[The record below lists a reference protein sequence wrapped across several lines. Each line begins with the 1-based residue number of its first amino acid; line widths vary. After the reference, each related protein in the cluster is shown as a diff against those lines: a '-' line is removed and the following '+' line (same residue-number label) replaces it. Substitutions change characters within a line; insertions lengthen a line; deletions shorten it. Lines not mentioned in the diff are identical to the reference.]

1 MRKKVFLTAF
11 ITLAFCMLSA
21 CEKKGDPEMSPVPD
35 ATEAVEATEIPAP
48 TNTEVPVTPEGQDK
62 NNNENTGEADMNKE
76 VNVKEL
82 FNSLTLA
89 KAYKGLKDS
98 NPIQTQTYGADPFAM
113 VYDGRVYIYMTHDV
127 LEYDAKGEI
136 KDNGY
141 GLINTIR
148 VLSTDDFVNFVDH
161 GAIKVAGSNGAAT
174 WAHNSWAPAA
184 CWKNIDGQDKFF
196 LYFADSGNG
205 IGVLTADTP
214 YGPFTDPL
222 GHAIINRSMENCG
235 NVSWL
240 FDPAVFVDD
249 DGTGYIYFGG
259 GPGPSAEW
267 PGMGRC
273 AKLSDD
279 MTSIDGDVVVMDIP
293 FLFEDS
299 GIHKYNGKYYYS
311 YCSNFSVDAE
321 GTKKYGFGSGEIC
334 TMVSDNPLGP
344 FTYKERILK
353 NPGSA
358 FGDGGNNHHCVF
370 SFEGKWYITY
380 HAQLLSAAQN
390 IRHGYRSTNING
402 FEPSED
408 GTIGT
413 ITMNKTGVEQLKN
426 VNPYEIHSAAFGAIL
441 AGVTTTGADL
451 EAKKCGSG
459 AMVITEIDP
468 GDYVL
473 VRGVDFGD
481 TAPKSVTFT
490 VKKSGNIEGTPAVKV
505 CADKGFSEGFVYGN
519 INDVI
524 ADKGVGVYQEVSF
537 DLCSEITGVQD
548 IYFVFTGTGF
558 EVKDWKFNK

>member
-1 MRKKVFLTAF
+1 MRKKAFLLC
-11 ITLAFCMLSA
+11 IVLSICMLSA
-21 CEKKGDPEMSPVPD
+21 CGNDGTAGKAALTPEPK
-35 ATEAVEATEIPAP
+35 ATEKPADVQKE
-48 TNTEVPVTPEGQDK
+48 TNPESTPVVTPNLEI
-62 NNNENTGEADMNKE
+62 TGEEKMSE
-76 VNVKEL
+76 VLGVKEL

-89 KAYKGLKDS
+89 KAFKGLKDS
-98 NPIQTQTYGADPFAM
+98 NPIFTQSYGADPFAIT
-113 VYDGRVYIYMTHDV
+113 YNGRVYIYMTHDV
-127 LEYDAKGEI
+127 LEYDAKGEL

-148 VLSTDDFVNFVDH
+148 CVSTDDFVNFVDH
-161 GAIKVAGSNGAAT
+161 GSIKVAGNDGAAK

-184 CWKNIDGQDKFF
+184 CWKTIDGVDKFF

-222 GHAIINRSMENCG
+222 GHAIIHRGMENCG
-235 NVSWL
+235 NVAWL

-279 MTSIDGDVVVMDIP
+279 MISIEGEVVTMDIP

-311 YCSNFSVDAE
+311 YCSNFNVDAA
-321 GTKKYGFGSGEIC
+321 GTAKYGFQSGEIC
-334 TMVSDNPLGP
+334 TMVSDSPLGP
-344 FTYKERILK
+344 FVYKERILK
-353 NPGSA
+353 NPGSV

-390 IRHGYRSTNING
+390 IRHGYRSTNINE
-402 FEPSED
+402 FVPAED

-413 ITMNKTGVEQLKN
+413 INMNKTGVEQLKN
-426 VNPYEIHSAAFGAIL
+426 VNPYEKHSAAFGAIL
-441 AGVTTTGADL
+441 AGLDITGADA

-459 AMVITEIDP
+459 DMVLTEIES

-481 TAPKSVTFT
+481 TAPKSVTLT

-505 CADKGFSEGFVYGN
+505 CVDKGFNEGFVYGN
-519 INDVI
+519 INEAI
-524 ADKGVGVYQEVSF
+524 ADKGVGVYQEVTF
-537 DLCSEITGVQD
+537 DVCADMTGVQD
-548 IYFVFTGTGF
+548 VYFVFVGSGF